1 MLGLVSCIH
10 PQIPSASPNLYF
22 NFKYA
27 PVFLKPQ
34 IHIPKHP
41 SRSFLFAQNGNK
53 DDLTKQPNK
62 KPQGEEK
69 QSKVQPEGSFNG
81 NDGGESRN
89 ERRSM
94 FNFRLGDLLDP
105 DPDNIV
111 ALGLTGLLTWASVQV
126 LWQLFFIS
134 GAILLAALKYSFIA
148 ALLLFI
154 LITLL

>member
-1 MLGLVSCIH
+1 MLGFVSCLH
-10 PQIPSASPNLYF
+10 PQIPSTSPNLCFTFRYSSLF
-22 NFKYA
+22 
-27 PVFLKPQ
+27 PKPQ
-34 IHIPKHP
+34 IHTPKYPSP
-41 SRSFLFAQNGNK
+41 SRFILFAQTGNNN

-62 KPQGEEK
+62 KPEEK
-69 QSKVQPEGSFNG
+69 G
-81 NDGGESRN
+81 NDGGDSRDD
-89 ERRSM
+89 RRSI

-105 DPDNIV
+105 DPENIV

-126 LWQLFFIS
+126 LWQLFLIS